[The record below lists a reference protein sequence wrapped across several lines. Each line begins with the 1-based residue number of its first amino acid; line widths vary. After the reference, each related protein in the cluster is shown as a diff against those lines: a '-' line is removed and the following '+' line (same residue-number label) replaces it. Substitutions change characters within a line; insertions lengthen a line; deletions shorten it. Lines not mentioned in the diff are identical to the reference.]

1 VCSLIF
7 CCFFLLQCNALRA
20 LPFALKG
27 FPSPNLFSFLFGVL
41 LVAANVAMVFV
52 NIGKPSNVLGHIDRI
67 KFPPIPGVVG
77 AGESF
82 FTFKGRAMIDAVLV
96 FTLWFILGSH
106 LLGFMTLLLIVA
118 AYLLKKHQTDVFN
131 ELFLDGEGPA
141 YIAVDTTQDV

>member
-1 VCSLIF
+1 
-7 CCFFLLQCNALRA
+7 
-20 LPFALKG
+20 LKG